1 MPIYFIWAPN
11 SVFHSRFFTRRTSSQ
26 KELRSSR
33 GAIPASNQNPE
44 NPANSVFNSKKN
56 SLQKNL

>member
-1 MPIYFIWAPN
+1 MAAL

-33 GAIPASNQNPE
+33 AAKDSPLKSTNRNGRCHPE
-44 NPANSVFNSKKN
+44 LIEGSPFNK
-56 SLQKNL
+56 